1 MKGESLVLNGDNW
14 TVVDVA
20 PAMPLAEMVA
30 TILEEEGFIVA
41 VRGAE
46 LLGDVFSH
54 LGSVSAA
61 TTYVLVPEEDAERA
75 MELIAETV
83 TDYEGEELEE
93 LLGKMERGELDVGER
108 DPDDLEEAELEEADL
123 YEQSLGGA
131 DADEHEL

>member
-1 MKGESLVLNGDNW
+1 MKGESLVMNGDNW

-30 TILEEEGFIVA
+30 AILEEEDFVVA

-46 LLGDVFSH
+46 MLGDVFSH

-61 TTYVLVPEEDAERA
+61 TTYVLVPEKDADRA
-75 MELIAETV
+75 MKLIEETV

-93 LLGKMERGELDVGER
+93 LLQKMERGELEPGEWQTA
-108 DPDDLEEAELEEADL
+108 DDDEEDLAEDELAEAELDELDL
-123 YEQSLGGA
+123 
-131 DADEHEL
+131 